1 MYQVAANG
9 VSLPHT
15 LRAVC
20 LRAASEEFIVMV
32 GMSHVDYS
40 ELIQTSGD
48 APNAHAAVGQALG
61 VASGRLA
68 YFFGFNGQA
77 VTYDT
82 TCSSSLVALHHTLLT
97 LQEATC
103 DDAVCGGANLTLS
116 PSTTALFAAGG
127 LLATD
132 GRCKVLDRRADG
144 YTRAEAV
151 VVLCVGA
158 PAYDAS
164 DADTTYVIAAGG
176 AVNQDGR
183 SSALSAPSGLAQM
196 LVMSAG
202 VCAP

>member
-1 MYQVAANG
+1 
-9 VSLPHT
+9 
-15 LRAVC
+15 
-20 LRAASEEFIVMV
+20 MV
-32 GMSHVDYS
+32 GMSHVDYT
-40 ELIQTSGD
+40 ELLRTSGD
-48 APNAHAAVGQALG
+48 TPNAYVAVGQALG

-82 TCSSSLVALHHTLLT
+82 TCSSSLVALHHTLVT

-103 DDAVCGGANLTLS
+103 DDALCGGVNLTLA
-116 PSTTALFAAGG
+116 PRTTAMFAAGG
-127 LLATD
+127 LLAAD

-158 PAYDAS
+158 PAYGDDAE
-164 DADTTYVIAAGG
+164 ATLVLAAGS

-196 LVMSAG
+196 LVISAG
-202 VCAP
+202 MCFVCPDSFPRSEHAWPSRARAFSWNGGKMDGC